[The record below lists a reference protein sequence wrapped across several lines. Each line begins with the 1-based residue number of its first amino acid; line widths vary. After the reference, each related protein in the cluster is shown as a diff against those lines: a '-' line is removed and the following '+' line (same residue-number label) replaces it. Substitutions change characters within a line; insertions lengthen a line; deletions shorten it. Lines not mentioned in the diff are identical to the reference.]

1 MVRLKMKK
9 GLTVIEMII
18 AIASGLTIV
27 LAISFI
33 LYSSYKTYFRETKVM
48 ELKREAVFGVR
59 FIEKKLRD
67 KQPDKIEIQDS
78 GNKLII
84 KK

>member
-1 MVRLKMKK
+1 MKK
-9 GLTVIEMII
+9 GMTVIEIII
-18 AIASGLTIV
+18 AIASGLVIV

-33 LYSSYKTYFRETKVM
+33 LYSSYRTYFRETKIM

-59 FIEKKLRD
+59 FIERKLRE

>member
-1 MVRLKMKK
+1 MKK
-9 GLTVIEMII
+9 GLTVVEMII
-18 AIASGLTIV
+18 AIASGIVIV

-33 LYSSYKTYFRETKVM
+33 LYSSHKTYFRETKVM
-48 ELKREAVFGVR
+48 ELKREAVFGIR
-59 FIEKKLRD
+59 FIERKLRE
-67 KQPDKIEIQDS
+67 KQPDKVEIQDS

>member
-1 MVRLKMKK
+1 MKK
-9 GLTVIEMII
+9 GLTVIEVIV
-18 AIASGLTIV
+18 ALASGIVIV

-59 FIEKKLRD
+59 FIERKLRE
-67 KQPDKIEIQDS
+67 KQPDKIEIQDGS
-78 GNKLII
+78 NKLII